1 MLHGE
6 DDLANTIIFH
16 TAKSAK
22 YVPKYGYLYI
32 NNNSNSFKN
41 RNDYIKYTEQLLYIF
56 DAFIDFSL
64 DLPRNKKVLVNFM
77 IYLFNNEFLQETLN
91 STEYNNKLFNSCL
104 HRIFKCKYIS
114 DEHKN
119 EIRKRGKNLGF
130 IKYKF

>member
-64 DLPRNKKVLVNFM
+64 DLPRNKKVLVNF
-77 IYLFNNEFLQETLN
+77 IIFLLKNRYLKDLIN
-91 STEYNNKLFNSCL
+91 SSEYDNKLIISCL
-104 HRIFKCKYIS
+104 DRIL
-114 DEHKN
+114 N
-119 EIRKRGKNLGF
+119 
-130 IKYKF
+130 